1 MSFLQSQSLSVCICF
16 IIGFLLVYLFIGHQS
31 VEQCQLIVNG
41 ESVKLL
47 SCALSP
53 ELVEAVGKLKPLRF

>member
-1 MSFLQSQSLSVCICF
+1 MSFLQSQSLIVCMCF
-16 IIGFLLVYLFIGHQS
+16 FIGFLLVYPFIGQQS
-31 VEQCQLIVNG
+31 VEQCQLLVNG

-47 SCALSP
+47 NCALSP